1 MAPLFRRKT
10 ETEVRDLRGP
20 TEHWR
25 LGNRSMVPLGGR
37 LVGARRRGT
46 PVVRDVVGVA
56 AQSPEVREERGTEVE
71 GSTLVPPL

>member
-1 MAPLFRRKT
+1 
-10 ETEVRDLRGP
+10 
-20 TEHWR
+20 
-25 LGNRSMVPLGGR
+25 MVPLGGR